1 MKITGNENEQ
11 AILKELGTRIKQYRI
26 SLNVT
31 QSNLADKCGI
41 SASTVVRIENGV
53 DSKFSNYIKILNGLR
68 LIQNIDILIPEIQPD
83 FKALFE
89 QKAPRQRQIQRHKHS
104 GPYDGVKT
112 HNILC
117 DHMHVRRPEFVIII
131 MS

>member
-31 QSNLADKCGI
+31 QSNLAEKCGI
-41 SASTVVRIENGV
+41 SVSTVVRIENGV

-89 QKAPRQRQIQRHKHS
+89 QKAPRQRARSSDTASKS
-104 GPYDGVKT
+104 SWVWGEDK
-112 HNILC
+112 
-117 DHMHVRRPEFVIII
+117 
-131 MS
+131 